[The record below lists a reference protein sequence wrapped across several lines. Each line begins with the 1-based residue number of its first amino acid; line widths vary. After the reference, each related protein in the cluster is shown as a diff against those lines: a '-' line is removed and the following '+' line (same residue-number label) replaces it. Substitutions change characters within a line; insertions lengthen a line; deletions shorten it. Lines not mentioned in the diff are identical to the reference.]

1 MSLSLPLHGQVATV
15 FGGTGFVGRYVV
27 SRLAAAGASV
37 RVVTRHPQ
45 RAYFLKT
52 HGSVGQIVGI
62 RGNYGSAA
70 QMERLV
76 SGSDI
81 VVNCLGIL
89 FEKGKNTFARLHAEY
104 PAWIGQACAA
114 TKVGTLIHVSALG
127 INESAS
133 KYARSKLSGEEA
145 LHKAFPSAT
154 ILRPSVIFGPEDHFF
169 NQFAHLSRLLP
180 FLPLFGG
187 GKTKFQPVYVGDV
200 AEAVLEAALQEEAR
214 GKIYELAGP
223 EILNFRQVYEQIF
236 SITKT
241 PKFLLPIP
249 WGLARAQAAI
259 FSLFPKPLLTS
270 DQLTS
275 LQTDNVVTKGSLTLS
290 DLGLVPTALHSIL
303 PGYLSRYIP
312 GGEAALK
319 KKSSNMKEGLTLL
332 LTLVFLCALL
342 FGSSL
347 AIAAEKEGIAA
358 VVDQDVITKSDLMA
372 RHDLIAASTGL
383 PRTPELMAK
392 LRPQIVDMLIEEEI
406 KMQEANRLKI
416 EVTKEEIAQ
425 GFKSIADQNKVSPQD
440 FRKMLE
446 KSGIRVGTM
455 EDQIRAQIAW
465 TKVVQRKIRPQIE
478 VSDADIDSELEQLR
492 ANIGKPQYKIS
503 EIFLPLMEG
512 KKPAE
517 IQSFAEKLVSQL
529 QKKPEAFG
537 KVAQQFS
544 AAPGAA
550 QGGAVG
556 WVIGGQ
562 MPTEVDAIL
571 PSLSP
576 RSISN
581 PIKTQ
586 SGFYIIF
593 LQERREITE
602 DLLPSREDIMQRV
615 GGMRLDR
622 AQRRYLMDLRS
633 SAFIEKRG

>member
-1 MSLSLPLHGQVATV
+1 MSLSLPLHGQVVTV

-62 RGNYGSAA
+62 RGEYGSAA

-89 FEKGKNTFARLHAEY
+89 FEKGKNTFARLHTEY

-114 TKVGTLIHVSALG
+114 AKVRTLIHISALG
-127 INESAS
+127 INQSAS
-133 KYARSKLSGEEA
+133 RYAKSKLSGEEA

-154 ILRPSVIFGPEDHFF
+154 ILRPSVIFGPEDNFF
-169 NQFAHLSRLLP
+169 NQFARLSRLLP

-200 AEAVLEAALQEEAR
+200 AEAVFEAAVQEEAR
-214 GKIYELAGP
+214 GRIYELAGP
-223 EILNFRQVYEQIF
+223 EILTFRQVYEQIF

-249 WGLARAQAAI
+249 WGLARAQAAF

-270 DQLTS
+270 DQLIS
-275 LQTDNVVTKGSLTLS
+275 LQTDNVATKGSLTLS

-312 GGEAALK
+312 GGESALK
-319 KKSSNMKEGLTLL
+319 KDSSNMKKYLALFLIGVGLCWTNSP
-332 LTLVFLCALL
+332 AL
-342 FGSSL
+342 
-347 AIAAEKEGIAA
+347 AAGKEGIAA
-358 VVDQDVITKSDLMA
+358 VVNQDVVTKSDLMA

-446 KSGIRVGTM
+446 SSGIRVGTM

-478 VSDADIDSELEQLR
+478 VSDADVDSELEQLR

-562 MPTEVDAIL
+562 MPTEVDAVL

-593 LQERREITE
+593 LQEKREITE
-602 DLLPSREDIMQRV
+602 ALLPSREDIMQRV

-633 SAFIEKRG
+633 SAFVEKRD

>member
-1 MSLSLPLHGQVATV
+1 MSLSLPLHGQVVTV

-62 RGNYGSAA
+62 RGEYGSAA
-70 QMERLV
+70 QIERLV

-89 FEKGKNTFARLHAEY
+89 FEKGKNTFARLHTEY

-114 TKVGTLIHVSALG
+114 AKVRTLIHISALG

-133 KYARSKLSGEEA
+133 KYAKSKLSGEEA

-154 ILRPSVIFGPEDHFF
+154 ILRPSVIFGPEDNFF
-169 NQFAHLSRLLP
+169 NQFARLSRLLP

-200 AEAVLEAALQEEAR
+200 AEAVFEAAVQEEAR
-214 GKIYELAGP
+214 GRVYELAGP
-223 EILNFRQVYEQIF
+223 EILTFRQVYEQIF

-249 WGLARAQAAI
+249 WGLARAQAVI

-270 DQLTS
+270 DQLIS
-275 LQTDNVVTKGSLTLS
+275 LQTDNVATKGSLTLS

-312 GGEAALK
+312 GGESALK
-319 KKSSNMKEGLTLL
+319 KDSSNMKKYLALFLIGVGLCWTNSP
-332 LTLVFLCALL
+332 AL
-342 FGSSL
+342 
-347 AIAAEKEGIAA
+347 AAGKEGIAA
-358 VVDQDVITKSDLMA
+358 VVNQDVVTKSDLMA

-446 KSGIRVGTM
+446 TSGIRVGTM

-593 LQERREITE
+593 LQEKREITE
-602 DLLPSREDIMQRV
+602 ALLPSREDIMQRV

-633 SAFIEKRG
+633 SAFVEKRD

>member
-1 MSLSLPLHGQVATV
+1 MSLSLPLHGQVVTV

-62 RGNYGSAA
+62 RGEYGSAA
-70 QMERLV
+70 QIERLV

-89 FEKGKNTFARLHAEY
+89 FEKGKNTFARLHTEY

-114 TKVGTLIHVSALG
+114 TKVRTLIHISALG

-133 KYARSKLSGEEA
+133 KYAKSKLSGEEA

-154 ILRPSVIFGPEDHFF
+154 ILRPSVIFGPEDNFF
-169 NQFAHLSRLLP
+169 NQFARLSRLLP

-200 AEAVLEAALQEEAR
+200 AEAVFEAAVQEEAR
-214 GKIYELAGP
+214 GRVYELAGP
-223 EILNFRQVYEQIF
+223 EILTFRQVYEQIF

-249 WGLARAQAAI
+249 WGLARAQAVI

-270 DQLTS
+270 DQLIS
-275 LQTDNVVTKGSLTLS
+275 LQTDNVATKGSLTLS

-312 GGEAALK
+312 GGESALK
-319 KKSSNMKEGLTLL
+319 KDSSNMKKYLALFLIGVGLCWTNSP
-332 LTLVFLCALL
+332 AL
-342 FGSSL
+342 
-347 AIAAEKEGIAA
+347 AAGKEGIAA
-358 VVDQDVITKSDLMA
+358 VVNQDVVTKSDLMA

-446 KSGIRVGTM
+446 TSGIRVGTM

-478 VSDADIDSELEQLR
+478 VSDADVDSELEQLR

-593 LQERREITE
+593 LQEKREITE
-602 DLLPSREDIMQRV
+602 ALLPSREDIMQRV

-633 SAFIEKRG
+633 SAFVEKRD

>member
-1 MSLSLPLHGQVATV
+1 MSLSLPLHGQVVTV

-62 RGNYGSAA
+62 RGEYGSAA
-70 QMERLV
+70 QIERLV

-89 FEKGKNTFARLHAEY
+89 FEKGKNTFARLHTEY

-114 TKVGTLIHVSALG
+114 AKVRTLIHISALG

-133 KYARSKLSGEEA
+133 KYAKSKLSGEEA

-154 ILRPSVIFGPEDHFF
+154 VLRPSVIFGPEDNFF
-169 NQFAHLSRLLP
+169 NQFARLSRLLP

-200 AEAVLEAALQEEAR
+200 AEAVFEAAVQEEAR
-214 GKIYELAGP
+214 GRVYELAGP
-223 EILNFRQVYEQIF
+223 EILTFRQVYEQIF
-236 SITKT
+236 FFFLT

-249 WGLARAQAAI
+249 WGLARAQAVI

-270 DQLTS
+270 DQLIS

-312 GGEAALK
+312 GGESALK
-319 KKSSNMKEGLTLL
+319 KDSSNMKKYLALFLIGVGLCWTNSP
-332 LTLVFLCALL
+332 AL
-342 FGSSL
+342 
-347 AIAAEKEGIAA
+347 AAGKEGIAA
-358 VVDQDVITKSDLMA
+358 VVNQDVVTKSDLMA

-446 KSGIRVGTM
+446 TSGIRVGTM

-593 LQERREITE
+593 LQEKREITE
-602 DLLPSREDIMQRV
+602 ALLPSREDIMQRV

-633 SAFIEKRG
+633 SAFVEKRD

>member
-1 MSLSLPLHGQVATV
+1 MSLSLPLHGQVVTV

-62 RGNYGSAA
+62 RGEYGSAA

-89 FEKGKNTFARLHAEY
+89 FEKGKNTFARLHTEY

-114 TKVGTLIHVSALG
+114 AKVRTLIHISALG

-133 KYARSKLSGEEA
+133 KYAKSKLSGEEA

-154 ILRPSVIFGPEDHFF
+154 ILRPSVIFGPEDNFF
-169 NQFAHLSRLLP
+169 NQFARLSRLLP

-200 AEAVLEAALQEEAR
+200 AEAVFEATVQEEAR
-214 GKIYELAGP
+214 GRIYELAGP
-223 EILNFRQVYEQIF
+223 EILTFRQVYEQIF

-270 DQLTS
+270 DQLIS

-312 GGEAALK
+312 GGESALK
-319 KKSSNMKEGLTLL
+319 KDSSNMKKYLALFLIGVGLCWTNSP
-332 LTLVFLCALL
+332 AL
-342 FGSSL
+342 
-347 AIAAEKEGIAA
+347 AAGKEGIAA
-358 VVDQDVITKSDLMA
+358 VVNQDVVTKSDLMA

-446 KSGIRVGTM
+446 SSGIRVGTM

-478 VSDADIDSELEQLR
+478 VSDADVDSELEQLR

-562 MPTEVDAIL
+562 MPTEVDAVL

-593 LQERREITE
+593 LQEKREITE
-602 DLLPSREDIMQRV
+602 ALLPSREDVMQRV

-633 SAFIEKRG
+633 SAFVEKRD

>member
-1 MSLSLPLHGQVATV
+1 MSLSLPLHGQVVTV

-62 RGNYGSAA
+62 RGEYGSAA
-70 QMERLV
+70 QIERLV

-89 FEKGKNTFARLHAEY
+89 FEKGKNTFARLHTEY

-114 TKVGTLIHVSALG
+114 AKVRTLIHISALG

-133 KYARSKLSGEEA
+133 KYAKSKLSGEEA

-154 ILRPSVIFGPEDHFF
+154 VLRPSVIFGPEDNFF
-169 NQFAHLSRLLP
+169 NQFARLSRLLP

-200 AEAVLEAALQEEAR
+200 AEAVFEAAVQEEAR
-214 GKIYELAGP
+214 GRVYELAGP
-223 EILNFRQVYEQIF
+223 EILTFRQVYEQIF

-249 WGLARAQAAI
+249 WGLARAQAVI

-270 DQLTS
+270 DQLIS

-312 GGEAALK
+312 GGESALK
-319 KKSSNMKEGLTLL
+319 KDSSNMKKYLALFLIGVGLCWTNSP
-332 LTLVFLCALL
+332 AL
-342 FGSSL
+342 
-347 AIAAEKEGIAA
+347 AAGKEGIAA
-358 VVDQDVITKSDLMA
+358 VVNQDVVTKSDLMA

-446 KSGIRVGTM
+446 TSGIRVGTM

-478 VSDADIDSELEQLR
+478 VSDADVDSELEQLR

-529 QKKPEAFG
+529 QKKPEA
-537 KVAQQFS
+537 
-544 AAPGAA
+544 
-550 QGGAVG
+550 
-556 WVIGGQ
+556 
-562 MPTEVDAIL
+562 
-571 PSLSP
+571 
-576 RSISN
+576 
-581 PIKTQ
+581 
-586 SGFYIIF
+586 
-593 LQERREITE
+593 
-602 DLLPSREDIMQRV
+602 
-615 GGMRLDR
+615 
-622 AQRRYLMDLRS
+622 
-633 SAFIEKRG
+633 

>member
-1 MSLSLPLHGQVATV
+1 MSLSLPLHGQVVTV

-62 RGNYGSAA
+62 RGEYGSAA
-70 QMERLV
+70 QIERLV

-89 FEKGKNTFARLHAEY
+89 FEKGKNTFARLHTEY

-114 TKVGTLIHVSALG
+114 AKVRTLIHISALG

-133 KYARSKLSGEEA
+133 KYAKSKLSGEEA

-154 ILRPSVIFGPEDHFF
+154 VLRPSVIFGPEDNFF
-169 NQFAHLSRLLP
+169 NQFARLSRLLP

-200 AEAVLEAALQEEAR
+200 AEAVFEAAVQEEAR
-214 GKIYELAGP
+214 GRVYELAGP
-223 EILNFRQVYEQIF
+223 EILTFRQVYEQIF

-249 WGLARAQAAI
+249 WGLARAQAVI

-270 DQLTS
+270 DQLIS

-312 GGEAALK
+312 GGESALK
-319 KKSSNMKEGLTLL
+319 KDSSNMKKYLALFLIGVGLCWTNSP
-332 LTLVFLCALL
+332 AL
-342 FGSSL
+342 
-347 AIAAEKEGIAA
+347 AAGKEGIAA
-358 VVDQDVITKSDLMA
+358 VVNQDVVTKSDLMA

-446 KSGIRVGTM
+446 TSGIRVGTM

-593 LQERREITE
+593 LQEKREITE
-602 DLLPSREDIMQRV
+602 ALLPSREDIMQRV

-633 SAFIEKRG
+633 SAFVEKRD

>member
-1 MSLSLPLHGQVATV
+1 MSLSLPLHGQVVTV

-62 RGNYGSAA
+62 RGEYGSAA
-70 QMERLV
+70 QIERLV

-89 FEKGKNTFARLHAEY
+89 FEKGKNTFARLHTEY

-114 TKVGTLIHVSALG
+114 AKVRTLIHISALG

-133 KYARSKLSGEEA
+133 KYAKSKLSGEEA

-154 ILRPSVIFGPEDHFF
+154 VLRPSVIFGPEDNFF
-169 NQFAHLSRLLP
+169 NQFARLSRLLP

-200 AEAVLEAALQEEAR
+200 AEAVFEAAVQEEAR
-214 GKIYELAGP
+214 GRVYELAGP
-223 EILNFRQVYEQIF
+223 EILTFRQVYEQIF

-249 WGLARAQAAI
+249 WGLARAQAVI

-270 DQLTS
+270 DQLIS

-312 GGEAALK
+312 GGESALK
-319 KKSSNMKEGLTLL
+319 KDSSNMKKYLALFLIGVGLCWTNSP
-332 LTLVFLCALL
+332 AL
-342 FGSSL
+342 
-347 AIAAEKEGIAA
+347 AAGKEGIAA
-358 VVDQDVITKSDLMA
+358 VVNQDVVTKSDLMA

-446 KSGIRVGTM
+446 TSGIRVGTM

-478 VSDADIDSELEQLR
+478 VSDADVDSELEQLR

-593 LQERREITE
+593 LQEKREITE
-602 DLLPSREDIMQRV
+602 ALLPSREDIMQRV

-633 SAFIEKRG
+633 SAFVEKRD

>member
-1 MSLSLPLHGQVATV
+1 MSLSLPLHGQVVTV

-62 RGNYGSAA
+62 RGEYGSAA

-89 FEKGKNTFARLHAEY
+89 FEKGKNTFARLHTEY

-114 TKVGTLIHVSALG
+114 AKVRTLIHISALG
-127 INESAS
+127 INQSAS
-133 KYARSKLSGEEA
+133 RYAKSKLSGEEA

-154 ILRPSVIFGPEDHFF
+154 ILRPSVIFGPEDNFF
-169 NQFAHLSRLLP
+169 NQFARLSRLLP

-200 AEAVLEAALQEEAR
+200 AEAVFEATVQEEAR
-214 GKIYELAGP
+214 GRIYELAGP
-223 EILNFRQVYEQIF
+223 EILTFRQVYEQIF

-270 DQLTS
+270 DQLIS

-312 GGEAALK
+312 GGESALK
-319 KKSSNMKEGLTLL
+319 KDSSNMKKYLALFLIGVGLCWTNSP
-332 LTLVFLCALL
+332 AL
-342 FGSSL
+342 
-347 AIAAEKEGIAA
+347 AAGKEGIAA
-358 VVDQDVITKSDLMA
+358 VVNQDVVTKSDLMA

-416 EVTKEEIAQ
+416 EVTKEEITQ

-446 KSGIRVGTM
+446 SSGIRVGTM

-478 VSDADIDSELEQLR
+478 VSDADVDSELEQLR

-562 MPTEVDAIL
+562 MPTEVDAVL

-593 LQERREITE
+593 LQEKREITE
-602 DLLPSREDIMQRV
+602 ALLPSREDIMQRV

-633 SAFIEKRG
+633 SAFVEKRD

>member
-1 MSLSLPLHGQVATV
+1 MSLSLPLHGQVVTV

-62 RGNYGSAA
+62 RGEYGSAA
-70 QMERLV
+70 QIERLV

-89 FEKGKNTFARLHAEY
+89 FEKGKNTFARLHTEY

-114 TKVGTLIHVSALG
+114 AKVRTLIHISALG

-133 KYARSKLSGEEA
+133 KYAKSKLSGEEA

-154 ILRPSVIFGPEDHFF
+154 VLRPSVIFGPEDNFF
-169 NQFAHLSRLLP
+169 NQFARLSRLLP

-200 AEAVLEAALQEEAR
+200 AEAVFEAAVQEEAR
-214 GKIYELAGP
+214 GRVYELAGP
-223 EILNFRQVYEQIF
+223 EILTFRQVYEQIF

-249 WGLARAQAAI
+249 WGLARAQAVI

-270 DQLTS
+270 DQLIS
-275 LQTDNVVTKGSLTLS
+275 LQTDNVATKGSLTLS

-312 GGEAALK
+312 GGESALK
-319 KKSSNMKEGLTLL
+319 KDSSNMKKYLALFLIGVGLCWTNSP
-332 LTLVFLCALL
+332 AL
-342 FGSSL
+342 
-347 AIAAEKEGIAA
+347 AAGKEGIAA
-358 VVDQDVITKSDLMA
+358 VVNQDVVTKSDLMA

-446 KSGIRVGTM
+446 TSGIRVGTM

-478 VSDADIDSELEQLR
+478 VSDADVDSELEQLR

-593 LQERREITE
+593 LQEKREITE
-602 DLLPSREDIMQRV
+602 ALLPSREDIMQRV

-633 SAFIEKRG
+633 SAFVEKRD

>member
-1 MSLSLPLHGQVATV
+1 MSLSLPLHGQVVTV

-62 RGNYGSAA
+62 RGEYGSAA

-89 FEKGKNTFARLHAEY
+89 FEKGKNTFARLHTEY

-114 TKVGTLIHVSALG
+114 AKVRTLIHISALG
-127 INESAS
+127 INQSAS
-133 KYARSKLSGEEA
+133 RYAKSKLSGEEA

-154 ILRPSVIFGPEDHFF
+154 ILRPSVIFGPEDNFF
-169 NQFAHLSRLLP
+169 NQFARLSRLLP

-200 AEAVLEAALQEEAR
+200 AEAVFEATVQEEAR
-214 GKIYELAGP
+214 GRIYELAGP
-223 EILNFRQVYEQIF
+223 EILTFRQVYEQIF

-270 DQLTS
+270 DQLIS

-312 GGEAALK
+312 GGESALK
-319 KKSSNMKEGLTLL
+319 KDSSNMKKYLALFLIGVGLCWTNSP
-332 LTLVFLCALL
+332 AL
-342 FGSSL
+342 
-347 AIAAEKEGIAA
+347 AAGKEGIAA
-358 VVDQDVITKSDLMA
+358 VVNQDVVTKSDLMA

-446 KSGIRVGTM
+446 SSGIRVGTM

-478 VSDADIDSELEQLR
+478 VSDADVDSELEQLR

-562 MPTEVDAIL
+562 MPTEVDAVL

-593 LQERREITE
+593 LQEKREITE
-602 DLLPSREDIMQRV
+602 ALLPSREDVMQRV

-633 SAFIEKRG
+633 SAFVEKRD

>member
-1 MSLSLPLHGQVATV
+1 MSLSLPLHGQVVTV

-62 RGNYGSAA
+62 RGEYGSAA

-89 FEKGKNTFARLHAEY
+89 FEKGKNTFARLHTEY

-114 TKVGTLIHVSALG
+114 AKVRTLIHISALG
-127 INESAS
+127 INQSAS
-133 KYARSKLSGEEA
+133 RYAKSKLSGEEA

-154 ILRPSVIFGPEDHFF
+154 ILRPSVIFGPEDNFF
-169 NQFAHLSRLLP
+169 NQFARLSRLLP

-200 AEAVLEAALQEEAR
+200 AEAVFEAAVQEEAR
-214 GKIYELAGP
+214 GRIYELAGP
-223 EILNFRQVYEQIF
+223 EILTFRQVYEQIF

-249 WGLARAQAAI
+249 WGLARAQAAF

-270 DQLTS
+270 DQLIS
-275 LQTDNVVTKGSLTLS
+275 LQTDNVATKGSLTLS

-312 GGEAALK
+312 GGESALK
-319 KKSSNMKEGLTLL
+319 KDSSNMKKYLALFLIGVGLCWTNSPA
-332 LTLVFLCALL
+332 F
-342 FGSSL
+342 
-347 AIAAEKEGIAA
+347 AAGKEGIAA
-358 VVDQDVITKSDLMA
+358 VVNQDVVTKSDLMA

-446 KSGIRVGTM
+446 SSGIRVGTM

-478 VSDADIDSELEQLR
+478 VSDADVDSELEQLR

-562 MPTEVDAIL
+562 MPTEVDAVL

-593 LQERREITE
+593 LQEKREITE
-602 DLLPSREDIMQRV
+602 ALLPSREDIMQRV

-633 SAFIEKRG
+633 SAFVEKRD

>member
-1 MSLSLPLHGQVATV
+1 MSLSLPLHGQVVTV

-62 RGNYGSAA
+62 RGEYGSAA

-89 FEKGKNTFARLHAEY
+89 FEKGKNTFARLHTEY

-114 TKVGTLIHVSALG
+114 AKVRTLIHISALG
-127 INESAS
+127 INQSAS
-133 KYARSKLSGEEA
+133 RYAKSKLSGEEA

-154 ILRPSVIFGPEDHFF
+154 ILRPSVIFGPEDNFF
-169 NQFAHLSRLLP
+169 NQFARLSRLLP

-200 AEAVLEAALQEEAR
+200 AEAVFEATVQEEAR
-214 GKIYELAGP
+214 GRIYELAGP
-223 EILNFRQVYEQIF
+223 EILTFRQVYEQIF

-270 DQLTS
+270 DQLIS

-312 GGEAALK
+312 GGESALK
-319 KKSSNMKEGLTLL
+319 KDSSNMKKYLALFLIGVGLCWTNSP
-332 LTLVFLCALL
+332 AL
-342 FGSSL
+342 
-347 AIAAEKEGIAA
+347 AAGKEGIAA
-358 VVDQDVITKSDLMA
+358 VVNQDVVTKSDLMA

-446 KSGIRVGTM
+446 SSGIRVGTM

-478 VSDADIDSELEQLR
+478 VSDADVDSELEQLR

-562 MPTEVDAIL
+562 MPTEVDAVL

-593 LQERREITE
+593 LQEKREITE
-602 DLLPSREDIMQRV
+602 ALLPSREDIMQRV

-633 SAFIEKRG
+633 SAFVEKRD

>member
-1 MSLSLPLHGQVATV
+1 MKKYLALFLIG
-15 FGGTGFVGRYVV
+15 VGLCWTN
-27 SRLAAAGASV
+27 SPALAAG
-37 RVVTRHPQ
+37 
-45 RAYFLKT
+45 
-52 HGSVGQIVGI
+52 
-62 RGNYGSAA
+62 
-70 QMERLV
+70 
-76 SGSDI
+76 
-81 VVNCLGIL
+81 
-89 FEKGKNTFARLHAEY
+89 
-104 PAWIGQACAA
+104 
-114 TKVGTLIHVSALG
+114 
-127 INESAS
+127 
-133 KYARSKLSGEEA
+133 
-145 LHKAFPSAT
+145 
-154 ILRPSVIFGPEDHFF
+154 
-169 NQFAHLSRLLP
+169 
-180 FLPLFGG
+180 
-187 GKTKFQPVYVGDV
+187 
-200 AEAVLEAALQEEAR
+200 
-214 GKIYELAGP
+214 
-223 EILNFRQVYEQIF
+223 
-236 SITKT
+236 
-241 PKFLLPIP
+241 
-249 WGLARAQAAI
+249 
-259 FSLFPKPLLTS
+259 
-270 DQLTS
+270 
-275 LQTDNVVTKGSLTLS
+275 
-290 DLGLVPTALHSIL
+290 
-303 PGYLSRYIP
+303 
-312 GGEAALK
+312 
-319 KKSSNMKEGLTLL
+319 
-332 LTLVFLCALL
+332 
-342 FGSSL
+342 
-347 AIAAEKEGIAA
+347 KEGIAA
-358 VVDQDVITKSDLMA
+358 VVNQDVVTKSDLMA

-446 KSGIRVGTM
+446 SSGIRVGTM

-478 VSDADIDSELEQLR
+478 VSDADVDSELEQLR

-562 MPTEVDAIL
+562 MPTEVDAVL

-593 LQERREITE
+593 LQEKREITE
-602 DLLPSREDIMQRV
+602 ALLPSREDIMQRV

-633 SAFIEKRG
+633 SAFVEKRD

>member
-1 MSLSLPLHGQVATV
+1 MSLSLPLHGQVVTV

-62 RGNYGSAA
+62 RGEYGSAA

-89 FEKGKNTFARLHAEY
+89 FEKGKNTFVRLHTEY

-114 TKVGTLIHVSALG
+114 AKVRTLIHISALG
-127 INESAS
+127 INQSAS
-133 KYARSKLSGEEA
+133 KYAKSKLSGEEA

-154 ILRPSVIFGPEDHFF
+154 ILRPSVIFGPEDNFF
-169 NQFAHLSRLLP
+169 NQFARLSRLLP

-200 AEAVLEAALQEEAR
+200 AEAVFEAAVQEEAR
-214 GKIYELAGP
+214 GRVYELAGS
-223 EILNFRQVYEQIF
+223 EILTFRQVYEQIF

-249 WGLARAQAAI
+249 WGLARAQAVI

-270 DQLTS
+270 DQLIS

-312 GGEAALK
+312 GGESALK
-319 KKSSNMKEGLTLL
+319 KDSSNMKKYLALFLIGVGLCWTNSP
-332 LTLVFLCALL
+332 AL
-342 FGSSL
+342 
-347 AIAAEKEGIAA
+347 AAGKEGIAA
-358 VVDQDVITKSDLMA
+358 VVNQDVVTKSDLMA

-446 KSGIRVGTM
+446 SSGIRVGTM

-478 VSDADIDSELEQLR
+478 VSDADVDSELEQLR

-593 LQERREITE
+593 LQEKREITE
-602 DLLPSREDIMQRV
+602 ALLPSREDIMQRV

-633 SAFIEKRG
+633 SAFVEKRD